1 MTFRSSTIFF
11 SSRRRHTRLQGDWS
25 SDVCSSDLS
34 KRSMWSLG
42 RSYGIRMAL
51 FEGHRLVTEG
61 PYRVVRHPMYL
72 GILSFHIGAI
82 FALQSLLLL
91 AATAL
96 YVVPFTAVRIV
107 AEERVLLQGFGDAYV
122 AFVRRVP
129 ALVPFA
135 R

>member
-1 MTFRSSTIFF
+1 MSPVPL
-11 SSRRRHTRLQGDWS
+11 RLLAL
-25 SDVCSSDLS
+25 LS
-34 KRSMWSLG
+34 
-42 RSYGIRMAL
+42 
-51 FEGHRLVTEG
+51 
-61 PYRVVRHPMYL
+61 P
-72 GILSFHIGAI
+72 
-82 FALQSLLLL
+82 LL

-107 AEERVLLQGFGDAYV
+107 AEERVLLQGFGEAYG

>member
-1 MTFRSSTIFF
+1 M
-11 SSRRRHTRLQGDWS
+11 D
-25 SDVCSSDLS
+25 
-34 KRSMWSLG
+34 
-42 RSYGIRMAL
+42 L

-82 FALQSLLLL
+82 FALQSVLLL

-96 YVVPFTAVRIV
+96 FVVPFTAVRIV
-107 AEERVLLQGFGDAYV
+107 AEERVLLQGFGEAYGS
-122 AFVRRVP
+122 FVRRVP